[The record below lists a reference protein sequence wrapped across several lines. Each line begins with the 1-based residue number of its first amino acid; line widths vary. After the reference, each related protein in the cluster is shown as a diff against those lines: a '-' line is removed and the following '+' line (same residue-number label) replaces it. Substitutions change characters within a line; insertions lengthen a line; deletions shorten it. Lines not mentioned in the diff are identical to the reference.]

1 MPVWLQILLALGGSS
16 LIGLVVADI
25 YKSIKHRSK
34 KHIEQIKRD
43 RQEEVREVIRDELEP
58 VKEEVGCIKNDLGL
72 VKNGLQKDL
81 YVDLVHLYN
90 EYKERGYCTVGE
102 KRDYDSIYWSYH
114 NLGKNGVADSMHDTV
129 MQLDET
135 PKPKPRPR
143 QRLNE
148 TKKK

>member
-25 YKSIKHRSK
+25 YKSIKNRSK
-34 KHIEQIKRD
+34 KHLEQIKRD
-43 RQEEVREVIRDELEP
+43 RQEEFREVVHDELEP
-58 VKEEVGCIKNDLGL
+58 VKEEVGCIKSDLGL

-102 KRDYDSIYWSYH
+102 KRDYDSIYWAYH
-114 NLGKNGVADSMHDTV
+114 NLGKNGVADSMHETV
-129 MQLDET
+129 LQMDET
-135 PKPKPRPR
+135 PKPTSRQR